1 MAIKPIECLPGSQQD
16 AFNDAKQQIVSD
28 IMQII
33 QENIPL
39 CEITIKNYSENYYRS
54 AISHAIRS
62 ACARHNN
69 MVADAADKVW
79 AEDFEVVRRKDENGK
94 RHWYIKFRRLVRRNE
109 DGEH

>member
-39 CEITIKNYSENYYRS
+39 CEITIGELLSQRHQPRDSQRLRS
-54 AISHAIRS
+54 PQQ
-62 ACARHNN
+62 
-69 MVADAADKVW
+69 
-79 AEDFEVVRRKDENGK
+79 
-94 RHWYIKFRRLVRRNE
+94 
-109 DGEH
+109 DGDRCR

>member
-54 AISHAIRS
+54 AISHAIRT
-62 ACARHNN
+62 ACARYNKTATDN
-69 MVADAADKVW
+69 ADRVYQ
-79 AEDFEVVRRKDENGK
+79 EDFEVVRRKGEDGK
-94 RHWYIKFRRLVRRNE
+94 RHWYIKFRRPARGSEN
-109 DGEH
+109 GEH

>member
-1 MAIKPIECLPGSQQD
+1 VAIKPIECLPGSQQD

-79 AEDFEVVRRKDENGK
+79 VEDFEVIRRKDENGK